1 MKSTLLVFNIV
12 FLLLLIAAP
21 ALKNVN
27 RARLFT
33 MVMLLLYIIGIIKL
47 VFLFP
52 VTCLS
57 LLGLG
62 MLTVL
67 SIAFL
72 SRQKPVHRAV
82 KGTDHKIQW
91 PNWRHHDI
99 RINNRAI
106 SFKKEWKIT

>member
-1 MKSTLLVFNIV
+1 MKSILIVLNIV
-12 FLLLLIAAP
+12 FLLLLISAP
-21 ALKNVN
+21 VLKKIN

-33 MVMLLLYIIGIIKL
+33 MVMLVLYSIGIIKL
-47 VFLFP
+47 VYLFP
-52 VTCLS
+52 VPCLS

-62 MLTVL
+62 ILTTL

-82 KGTDHKIQW
+82 KGTDHKMQW
-91 PNWRHHDI
+91 LNWRHHI

-106 SFKKEWKIT
+106 SFKKELKIS